1 MKLLFKKFTEKTIFT
16 LLFSLL
22 FTINFYSSHLLASPK
37 NKNSLIFA
45 QTVLTGEWA
54 NTTWGMSELEVKNLF
69 PKSQNVAPRSQEY
82 TSALSD
88 SINIEEFNFNVI
100 FAFKD
105 NKLESVSLI
114 YNGSDH
120 DAAFIKSSQLLIN
133 KYGIPSLEKEE
144 TINPKAIPL
153 ISEQKKWLLSKSE
166 IEVRNTYFIDTG
178 ERPIKR
184 VSNMWIRFSNRNIN
198 PFL

>member
-1 MKLLFKKFTEKTIFT
+1 MKKITTIFVVSI
-16 LLFSLL
+16 F
-22 FTINFYSSHLLASPK
+22 FIFYSSDLLANPNS
-37 NKNSLIFA
+37 KNSFIFA
-45 QTVLTGEWA
+45 QNNLTGEWA

-69 PKSQNVAPRSQEY
+69 PKSQSVAPEKKEY

-133 KYGIPSLEKEE
+133 KYGIPSSEKNE
-144 TINPKAIPL
+144 TINPQAIPL
-153 ISEQKKWLLSKSE
+153 FSEEKKWLLSKSE
-166 IEVRNTYFIDTG
+166 IEVHNAYFIDTG
-178 ERPIKR
+178 ARPIKR
-184 VSNMWIRFSNRNIN
+184 VSSMWIRFRNRNIN